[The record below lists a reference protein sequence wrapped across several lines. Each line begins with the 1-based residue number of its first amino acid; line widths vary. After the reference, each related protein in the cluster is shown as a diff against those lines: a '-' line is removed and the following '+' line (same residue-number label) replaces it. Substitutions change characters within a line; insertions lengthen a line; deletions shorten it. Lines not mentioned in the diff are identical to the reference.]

1 MTRSTPSSSAATSA
15 TEPIRSATVRTVVS
29 AAELPYPFGRAFHFG
44 LSDVT
49 HPVHELPVEVRRL
62 DRVEVDQDDFAH
74 AETDEVHQHRRA
86 QAADAEQENRRLPQL
101 AVVRDGPEVQVR
113 EGLQEP
119 EVVAPALPLI
129 PRDRGQ
135 RVGVDEQPGFVQC
148 AQCRAE
154 VFDAQGG
161 RDLGGGAG
169 AVRAV
174 QEPLEDVVGVTEPD
188 QVGRGRVHRDREVGA
203 LPDPRDGLG
212 KGSHALSPRLVG
224 AGARWRHPRHR
235 APAQVVSCTGSGS
248 T

>member
-1 MTRSTPSSSAATSA
+1 
-15 TEPIRSATVRTVVS
+15 
-29 AAELPYPFGRAFHFG
+29 
-44 LSDVT
+44 
-49 HPVHELPVEVRRL
+49 
-62 DRVEVDQDDFAH
+62 
-74 AETDEVHQHRRA
+74 
-86 QAADAEQENRRLPQL
+86 
-101 AVVRDGPEVQVR
+101 VVRDGPEVQVR

-129 PRDRGQ
+129 PRDGGQ

-212 KGSHALSPRLVG
+212 KGSHALSLVSSGLAPGGDIPATGHRLRWSAARARAARDG
-224 AGARWRHPRHR
+224 RPDRLDLANDDRHLIHLPTSWSGGPFFRTQRSLAAAAGTAL
-235 APAQVVSCTGSGS
+235 TSG
-248 T
+248 